1 MPVAMRSKASTL
13 IRCIAGIAGSYPSD
27 GMDVR
32 PLRCVRSGLC
42 DWMIA
47 CSEPFRACVR
57 VCVCVF
63 LRSRYLNNEVV
74 WARFGL

>member
-1 MPVAMRSKASTL
+1 MPVAIRCKASAF

-42 DWMIA
+42 DGMITYPE
-47 CSEPFRACVR
+47 SFR
-57 VCVCVF
+57 VCVHLCMFVC
-63 LRSRYLNNEVV
+63 LRSRYLNNEAV